1 MYTTKKKSKYY
12 SNQMLGAFLIFLIFV
27 FKIDFSSLV
36 NYPSFSY
43 LLGNIENILFTIVGL
58 GVAIYSYRK
67 TQALKGFKFYV
78 TENEFV
84 YKSFDEEVT
93 FNSDNPPINILLIEN
108 EINIIRNDKKTISI
122 NLEDYSLNKFE
133 KRKIR
138 DNIRVL
144 NRIFTDE

>member
-93 FNSDNPPINILLIEN
+93 FNSDNPTINILLIEN